1 MIWEVKA
8 QGHGHIQPLI
18 LVTQA
23 SISLHLAQTY
33 SYSWT
38 RAEIDQ
44 DLAVKCQGHLTQD
57 IFGYNLRIHVVITR
71 KFQVLHPKL
80 NSRKC

>member
-8 QGHGHIQPLI
+8 QGHGHIKPLI

-23 SISLHLAQTY
+23 RLRYTWHKRTV
-33 SYSWT
+33 T
-38 RAEIDQ
+38 AEIDQ
-44 DLAVKCQGHLTQD
+44 DLVKCQGHLTQD
-57 IFGYNLRIHVVITR
+57 IFGYNLRILLVITR
-71 KFQVLHPKL
+71 QFQVLHPKL